1 MQESWRTEDNTS
13 INKKA
18 HKLILN
24 NRRCGNLT
32 GVSDVLS
39 FDENE
44 IILETDQGMLMMK
57 GKELH
62 VSRLMLDK
70 GEVDIDGRIDS
81 VTYSEQGSRTE
92 RTESF
97 LGRLFK

>member
-1 MQESWRTEDNTS
+1 MEDNTS

-92 RTESF
+92 RTESL
-97 LGRLFK
+97 LGRRFK

>member
-1 MQESWRTEDNTS
+1 MEDNTS

-24 NRRCGNLT
+24 NRRCGNFT

-92 RTESF
+92 RTESL

>member
-1 MQESWRTEDNTS
+1 MEDNTS

-81 VTYSEQGSRTE
+81 VTYSEQGGRTE
-92 RTESF
+92 RTESL

>member
-1 MQESWRTEDNTS
+1 MEDNTS

-81 VTYSEQGSRTE
+81 VTYSEQASRTE
-92 RTESF
+92 RTESL

>member
-1 MQESWRTEDNTS
+1 MEDNTS

-70 GEVDIDGRIDS
+70 GEVDIDGRMDRIAPWQT
-81 VTYSEQGSRTE
+81 V
-92 RTESF
+92 
-97 LGRLFK
+97 

>member
-1 MQESWRTEDNTS
+1 MIEDNTAV
-13 INKKA
+13 NKRV
-18 HKLILN
+18 HKLMIH
-24 NRRCGNLT
+24 NRRSCNLT

-81 VTYSEQGSRTE
+81 VTYSEQSSKSE
-92 RTESF
+92 RADTL
-97 LGRLFK
+97 LGRLFR

>member
-1 MQESWRTEDNTS
+1 MEDTTLNKRT
-13 INKKA
+13 
-18 HKLILN
+18 HKIIVN
-24 NRRCGNLT
+24 NRKSCNLT

-62 VSRLMLDK
+62 VNRLMLDK

-81 VTYSEQGSRTE
+81 ITYSEQNTKSDRTD
-92 RTESF
+92 SL

>member
-1 MQESWRTEDNTS
+1 MEDNTS
-13 INKKA
+13 INKKT

-24 NRRCGNLT
+24 NRRTGNLT
-32 GVSDVLS
+32 GVSDVRS
-39 FDENE
+39 FDEKE
-44 IILETDQGMLMMK
+44 SILETDQGMLMMK

-92 RTESF
+92 RTESL

>member
-1 MQESWRTEDNTS
+1 MEDNTS

-44 IILETDQGMLMMK
+44 IILEKDQGMLMMK

-92 RTESF
+92 RTESL

>member
-1 MQESWRTEDNTS
+1 MEDNTS

-44 IILETDQGMLMMK
+44 IILETDLGKLLMK

-92 RTESF
+92 RTESL

>member
-1 MQESWRTEDNTS
+1 MEDNTS

-81 VTYSEQGSRTE
+81 VTYSEQGNRTE
-92 RTESF
+92 RTESL

>member
-1 MQESWRTEDNTS
+1 MEDNTS
-13 INKKA
+13 LNKKA

-24 NRRCGNLT
+24 NRRTGNLT

-81 VTYSEQGSRTE
+81 VTYSEQGSRAE
-92 RTESF
+92 RTESL

>member
-1 MQESWRTEDNTS
+1 MEDNTS

-24 NRRCGNLT
+24 NRRTGNLT

-92 RTESF
+92 RTDSI

>member
-1 MQESWRTEDNTS
+1 MEDNTS

-44 IILETDQGMLMMK
+44 TILETDQGMLMMK

-92 RTESF
+92 RTESL

>member
-1 MQESWRTEDNTS
+1 MEDTTL
-13 INKKA
+13 NKRV

-24 NRRCGNLT
+24 NRKACNLT

-62 VSRLMLDK
+62 VNRLMLDK
-70 GEVDIDGRIDS
+70 GEVDIDGRVDS
-81 VTYSEQGSRTE
+81 ITYSEQNGKAD

>member
-1 MQESWRTEDNTS
+1 MEELTNVNKRT
-13 INKKA
+13 

-24 NRRCGNLT
+24 NRRTCNLT

-44 IILETDQGMLMMK
+44 IILETDQGMLMIK
-57 GKELH
+57 GNELH
-62 VSRLMLDK
+62 VNRLTLDK

-81 VTYSEQGSRTE
+81 FTYSEQSTMGAKG
-92 RTESF
+92 ES
-97 LGRLFK
+97 LLSRLFK

>member
-1 MQESWRTEDNTS
+1 MEDNTS

-81 VTYSEQGSRTE
+81 VTYSEQGSRTG
-92 RTESF
+92 RTESL

>member
-1 MQESWRTEDNTS
+1 MEDQTS
-13 INKKA
+13 INKRT
-18 HKLILN
+18 HKLSLN

-32 GVSDVLS
+32 GVSDVFS

-44 IILETDQGMLMMK
+44 IILETDQGMLMLK

-81 VTYSEQGSRTE
+81 ITYSEQGSRTE
-92 RTESF
+92 RTESL

>member
-1 MQESWRTEDNTS
+1 MEDNTS

-81 VTYSEQGSRTE
+81 VTYSEQGSLTE
-92 RTESF
+92 RTESL

>member
-1 MQESWRTEDNTS
+1 MEDNTS

-18 HKLILN
+18 HKLVLN

>member
-1 MQESWRTEDNTS
+1 MEDNTS

-70 GEVDIDGRIDS
+70 GEVDIDGRIDN

-92 RTESF
+92 RTESL

>member
-1 MQESWRTEDNTS
+1 MEDNTS

-81 VTYSEQGSRTE
+81 VTYSEQESRTE
-92 RTESF
+92 RTESL

>member
-1 MQESWRTEDNTS
+1 MEDNTS

-81 VTYSEQGSRTE
+81 VTYSEQGSCTE
-92 RTESF
+92 RTESL

>member
-1 MQESWRTEDNTS
+1 MEDNTS

-44 IILETDQGMLMMK
+44 IILETCLLYTSDAA
-57 GKELH
+57 
-62 VSRLMLDK
+62 D
-70 GEVDIDGRIDS
+70 D
-81 VTYSEQGSRTE
+81 
-92 RTESF
+92 
-97 LGRLFK
+97 

>member
-1 MQESWRTEDNTS
+1 MEDNTS

-92 RTESF
+92 RTES
-97 LGRLFK
+97 LLCRLFK

>member
-1 MQESWRTEDNTS
+1 MEDNTS

-18 HKLILN
+18 HKLVLN

-70 GEVDIDGRIDS
+70 GEVDIDGR
-81 VTYSEQGSRTE
+81 TEQGSRTE
-92 RTESF
+92 RTESL